1 MFDLSNILSLP
12 VLVFLPLIFGLIILL
27 PFSPNNDI
35 FVRRFAKSC
44 IVIHLLYSALFW
56 IFYDKGFVSLY
67 SPEWIKTL
75 GIKFGFVMD
84 ELALVVTML
93 TTIVFSLAAIAS
105 KLHIRQGQKY
115 YYALLLFF
123 ETTILGIFNASDI
136 FTFFL
141 FWELELIPA
150 YFLIGYWGEGAN
162 AKKSAMKFILYTFLG
177 SLFMLIGLIML
188 HYFNFLAT
196 NSLNGQI
203 AMYNLDKVGVG
214 LQTLISILLLIGF
227 GVKLP
232 IVPIHTWLPDAHTD
246 APTPISMI
254 LAGILLKTGAYAIIR
269 FNLQTLPQAF
279 KIIAP
284 VLAIFALINIL
295 YTALVAY
302 AQTDIKRIVAYS
314 SISNMGLILL
324 GICSMNIIGLSG
336 AVFHIVGHGIITA
349 GLFAVCGIVFLRCR
363 ERDINKLG
371 GIAAYMPRLFGF
383 ATIII
388 LASIGLPSLAGFIGE
403 VITIIGT
410 LAAEFN
416 DVMKFIA
423 LFALPVL
430 ILSSCYMLK
439 FLHRGFFGNEGSCK
453 PSADIAN
460 HEFVILMSIVVI
472 LFILGT
478 FPSSIL
484 DLIQNINL
492 TNGAVIW

>member
-12 VLVFLPLIFGLIILL
+12 VLIFLPLIFGLIILL
-27 PFSPNNDI
+27 PVFPNNDI
-35 FVRRFAKSC
+35 TVRRFAKGC
-44 IVIHLLYSALFW
+44 IVIHLLYSLLFW
-56 IFYDKGFVSLY
+56 AFFDKGFASIY
-67 SPEWIKTL
+67 SPEWIKAL
-75 GIKFGFVMD
+75 GINFGFVMD
-84 ELALVVTML
+84 ELALLVTIL
-93 TTIVFSLAAIAS
+93 TTVVFTLASITS
-105 KLHIRQGQKY
+105 KLHIRHGQKY

-150 YFLIGYWGEGAN
+150 YFLIGYWGEGNN

-177 SLFMLIGLIML
+177 SLFMLLGLIML
-188 HYFNFLAT
+188 HYFNYLAT

-203 AMYNLDKVGVG
+203 AMYNLNNVGIG

-246 APTPISMI
+246 APTPVSMV
-254 LAGILLKTGAYAIIR
+254 LAGVLLKTGAYAIIR
-269 FNLQTLPQAF
+269 FNLQILPDGF
-279 KIIAP
+279 IKVAP
-284 VLAIFALINIL
+284 VLAILALINII
-295 YTALVAY
+295 YTAFVAY

-324 GICSMNIIGLSG
+324 GICSMNIIGFTG
-336 AVFHIVGHGIITA
+336 AVFHMIAHGIITA
-349 GLFAVCGIVFLRCR
+349 GLFAVCGIIFLRCR
-363 ERDINKLG
+363 ERNINKLG
-371 GIAAYMPRLFGF
+371 GLGAYMPRLFSF

-403 VITIIGT
+403 IITTIGALASEFSDII
-410 LAAEFN
+410 
-416 DVMKFIA
+416 KFSA
-423 LFALPVL
+423 LFALPIL

-439 FLHRGFFGNEGSCK
+439 FLHCGFFGQEGSCK

-460 HEFVILMSIVVI
+460 HEFIILASVVVI
-472 LFILGT
+472 LFILGC
-478 FPSSIL
+478 FPSSIINV
-484 DLIQNINL
+484 IQNINI